1 MADELA
7 ALACRVIQLATSHGK
22 HNLGKLG
29 GFARAGLPA
38 DDDHLVG
45 RNGVHNFV
53 AFARHRERLWEFDL
67 QGAGSQGVLF
77 VENCGLSQ
85 PLQTLTGLYRPSMT
99 SVFNFTFVPWFR
111 SVAPYIHKFRN
122 QTFVVGIAGE
132 AIAAGKLQSLAQDLA
147 MIQSMGVKIVL
158 VHGFRP
164 QVNEQLRAKG
174 HTPKYSHGIRITDEV
189 ALDCAQEAAGQLRYE
204 IEAAFSQGL
213 PNTPM
218 ADSTVRVISGN
229 FITARPVG
237 IVDGVDFQHSGL
249 VRKVDIAGIT
259 KTLDMGAMVLL
270 SPFGFS
276 PTGEAFNLTME
287 EVATSVATALQADKL
302 IFLTEVPG
310 IRTDPTQPASE
321 ENPIDTELPLA
332 AAEKLLK
339 ELPTANLPTDTAFY
353 LQHCVK
359 ACKGGVERSHIIP
372 FAVDGAILLE
382 VYVHDGIGTMV
393 VDEKLEELREATE
406 EDVGGIL
413 QLIEPFEKDGTLVK
427 RSRTEIE
434 RDAGNYTIIEHDG
447 VIFAC
452 AALYPYPE
460 AKTAEMAAV
469 TVSPEV
475 QGQGDGERI
484 LKRIEQRAKAAGL
497 DSIFVLTTR
506 TMHWFI
512 KRGFVQV
519 TRTGSLKPASA
530 NTTGTARAKCWSSAW
545 ADLAPGHQRLRALRH
560 TIRLPKIAKQLKQ
573 TNDQLAMLPPRK
585 VQSTL
590 LQSPPPRKIMG
601 SARLRG
607 KVSIMP

>member
-1 MADELA
+1 M
-7 ALACRVIQLATSHGK
+7 S
-22 HNLGKLG
+22 
-29 GFARAGLPA
+29 
-38 DDDHLVG
+38 
-45 RNGVHNFV
+45 
-53 AFARHRERLWEFDL
+53 
-67 QGAGSQGVLF
+67 
-77 VENCGLSQ
+77 
-85 PLQTLTGLYRPSMT
+85 

-132 AIAAGKLQSLAQDLA
+132 AIAAGKLPNLAQDLA

-174 HTPKYSHGIRITDEV
+174 HEPKYSQGIRITDSV

-249 VRKVDIAGIT
+249 VRKVDTAGIMR
-259 KTLDMGAMVLL
+259 TLDFGAMVLL

-287 EVATSVATALQADKL
+287 ELATSVAVALQADKL

-310 IRTDPTQPASE
+310 IRSDPTQPASDD
-321 ENPIDTELPLA
+321 NPIDTELPLA
-332 AAEKLLK
+332 AAQKLLR
-339 ELPTANLPTDTAFY
+339 ELPPALLPSDTAFY

-359 ACKGGVERSHIIP
+359 ACQGGVERSHILP
-372 FAVDGAILLE
+372 FAVDGSLLLE
-382 VYVHDGIGTMV
+382 IYVHDGIGTMI
-393 VDEKLEELREATE
+393 VDEKLESLREATGD
-406 EDVGGIL
+406 DVSGIV
-413 QLIEPFEKDGTLVK
+413 QLIEPFEQDGTLVK

-460 AKTAEMAAV
+460 SKTAEMAAL
-469 TVSPEV
+469 TVSPAV
-475 QGQGDGERI
+475 QGQGDGERV
-484 LKRIEQRAKAAGL
+484 LKRIEQRAKAAGFE
-497 DSIFVLTTR
+497 SIFVLTTR

-519 TRTGSLKPASA
+519 DPEWLPD
-530 NTTGTARAKCWSSAW
+530 ARK
-545 ADLAPGHQRLRALRH
+545 
-560 TIRLPKIAKQLKQ
+560 
-573 TNDQLAMLPPRK
+573 RK
-585 VQSTL
+585 YNWD
-590 LQSPPPRKIMG
+590 RK
-601 SARLRG
+601 SQVLV
-607 KVSIMP
+607 KKL

>member
-1 MADELA
+1 
-7 ALACRVIQLATSHGK
+7 
-22 HNLGKLG
+22 
-29 GFARAGLPA
+29 
-38 DDDHLVG
+38 
-45 RNGVHNFV
+45 
-53 AFARHRERLWEFDL
+53 
-67 QGAGSQGVLF
+67 
-77 VENCGLSQ
+77 
-85 PLQTLTGLYRPSMT
+85 MT

-132 AIAAGKLQSLAQDLA
+132 AISAGKLQSLAQDLA

-164 QVNEQLRAKG
+164 QVNEQLQAKG

-237 IVDGVDFQHSGL
+237 IVDGIDFQHSGL
-249 VRKVDIAGIT
+249 VRKVDTAAIT
-259 KTLDMGAMVLL
+259 RTLDMGALVLL

-276 PTGEAFNLTME
+276 PTGEAFNLNME
-287 EVATSVATALQADKL
+287 ELATSVAVALQADKL
-302 IFLTEVPG
+302 IFVTEIPG
-310 IRTDPTQPASE
+310 IRMNPTEPASDD
-321 ENPIDTELPLA
+321 NPVDTELPLA
-332 AAEKLLK
+332 AAEKLLAT
-339 ELPTANLPTDTAFY
+339 LPSANLPTDIGFY

-359 ACKGGVERSHIIP
+359 ACKNGVERSHIIP
-372 FAVDGAILLE
+372 FAVDGSILLE

-393 VDEKLEELREATE
+393 VDEKLESLREATE
-406 EDVGGIL
+406 DDVGGIL

-434 RDAGNYTIIEHDG
+434 RDAGLYTIIEHDG

-452 AALYPYPE
+452 AALYAYPE
-460 AKTAEMAAV
+460 AKTAEMAAL

-475 QGQGDGERI
+475 QGQGDGERV
-484 LKRIEQRAKAAGL
+484 LKRIEHRAKAAGL

-506 TMHWFI
+506 TTHWFL
-512 KRGFVQV
+512 KRGFVLVDPDWLPEARKRKYNWDRKSQV
-519 TRTGSLKPASA
+519 LVK
-530 NTTGTARAKCWSSAW
+530 
-545 ADLAPGHQRLRALRH
+545 
-560 TIRLPKIAKQLKQ
+560 KI
-573 TNDQLAMLPPRK
+573 
-585 VQSTL
+585 S
-590 LQSPPPRKIMG
+590 
-601 SARLRG
+601 
-607 KVSIMP
+607 